1 MSSETHKT
9 KTAMYSAQHGTKGT
23 AALHPEG
30 QDLGVQ
36 SGKQGAE
43 LHF

>member
-1 MSSETHKT
+1 MSSKTHKT
-9 KTAMYSAQHGTKGT
+9 ETARYSAQHGTKGT

-30 QDLGVQ
+30 RDLGVQ
-36 SGKQGAE
+36 SGKQGAG